1 MIPSFDKTVNQ
12 SSIIAQWQIIG
23 QSPLSKLLVDD
34 DSSVAVSIA
43 LKDTQGGKCSLE
55 PGQFAAQFGGSVGG
69 QVLAGVVSP
78 CKGVDS

>member
-1 MIPSFDKTVNQ
+1 MIASLLTILSFDKTVNQ
-12 SSIIAQWQIIG
+12 SSIIAQIIG

-55 PGQFAAQFGGSVGG
+55 PGQFVAQFGD
-69 QVLAGVVSP
+69 A
-78 CKGVDS
+78 